1 MLEGGASIWH
11 RLTSFMFQYCQWPIK
26 ATQKSKLRAKN
37 QEYFMNY
44 DIMNDVLG
52 YTLSVYV
59 VHSSHIYLPL
69 VSSLS
74 GPVRFC
80 LAYFH
85 HVFDYGKNRL
95 HIRGLPWSFLL
106 PSLTSVDPTNCSSR
120 GMFRL
125 GFLSKFS
132 LRIFWKL
139 TNEHLYFF
147 FFFKKALKNYV

>member
-1 MLEGGASIWH
+1 MPEGGVSIWH
-11 RLTSFMFQYCQWPIK
+11 RLTSFTFQYCQWPKK

-44 DIMNDVLG
+44 DIMNDILG

-59 VHSSHIYLPL
+59 VHSSHIYFPL

-74 GPVRFC
+74 GPIRFC

-85 HVFDYGKNRL
+85 HFFNYGKNRW
-95 HIRGLPWSFLL
+95 HKRGLPRSFLL
-106 PSLTSVDPTNCSSR
+106 PSQTFVDPTDCSSR
-120 GMFRL
+120 CMFRL

-139 TNEHLYFF
+139 TNEQLYFF
-147 FFFKKALKNYV
+147 FKKKH

>member
-1 MLEGGASIWH
+1 MSLISIMPEGGFSIWH
-11 RLTSFMFQYCQWPIK
+11 RLTSFMFQYCQWPKK

-52 YTLSVYV
+52 YTFSVYV
-59 VHSSHIYLPL
+59 VHSSHIYFPL

-85 HVFDYGKNRL
+85 HVFYYGKNRL
-95 HIRGLPWSFLL
+95 HIKR
-106 PSLTSVDPTNCSSR
+106 PS
-120 GMFRL
+120 M
-125 GFLSKFS
+125 
-132 LRIFWKL
+132 KL
-139 TNEHLYFF
+139 FAAISDLCRPHKL
-147 FFFKKALKNYV
+147 FKQVYV